1 MSRFRGR
8 VPAEPWRR
16 EGVLRMSDGE
26 RADELIDLVEQN
38 DLTGIRLWLAEH
50 RPHEIADELSRM
62 ADRYVMVPFRL
73 LDKDRELE
81 VFEELDSAQQ
91 QVILLGLRG
100 RAFHELLEEMDPD
113 DRARLLGEAPA
124 KIATRALAGLSP
136 AERKMTA
143 ALLGYPED
151 SVGRYMTPETVIL
164 HRDLTV
170 GRALEVV
177 RAKGAD
183 AETIYTLPVVSDGR
197 RLVGTITLSD
207 LVISD
212 DEMVLKD
219 LVDVLA
225 PRAKATEPVEGAAR
239 LIQEANLVSLPV
251 VDSEERFVGVFTFDD
266 ALEVIEAADSEDMAR
281 QSGASP
287 VGEHYVSVSVL
298 RLVGARSVWLMLLI
312 VAATLT
318 VNVMQAYE
326 ATLEQVTALALFV
339 PMLVGTG
346 GNVGAQSATA
356 IVRALAVG
364 EVRVRDLPSVIWK
377 EGRVGLLLG
386 VMLAGIALTIGVL
399 LVGFDIG
406 LVVACSVIAI
416 CTWAA
421 IIGSSMPLLAR
432 KVGVDPAVVSS
443 PMVATLVD
451 ATGLLIYF
459 SIARLV
465 LGI

>member
-1 MSRFRGR
+1 M
-8 VPAEPWRR
+8 A
-16 EGVLRMSDGE
+16 DGE
-26 RADELIDLVEQN
+26 RAEELYELVENN

-50 RPHEIADELSRM
+50 RPYEIADELTRIP
-62 ADRYVMVPFRL
+62 DRDAIIPFRL

-81 VFEELDSAQQ
+81 VFEELDPGQQ
-91 QVILLGLRG
+91 QVILGGLRDT
-100 RAFHELLEEMDPD
+100 AFHELLEEMDPD
-113 DRARLLGEAPA
+113 DRARLIGEAPA

-143 ALLGYPED
+143 ALLGYPEE

-177 RAKGAD
+177 RARGAD
-183 AETIYTLPVVSDGR
+183 AETIYSLPVVSDGR
-197 RLVGTITLSD
+197 RLVGTVGLSD
-207 LVISD
+207 LVVAD
-212 DEMVLKD
+212 DEQVLKD
-219 LVDVLA
+219 IVDVLA
-225 PRAKATEPVEGAAR
+225 PRVRATEPVEDAAR

-251 VDSEERFVGVFTFDD
+251 VDSEERFVGLFTFDD

-287 VGEHYVSVSVL
+287 LGEHYVSVGVV
-298 RLVGARSVWLMLLI
+298 RLVAARVVWLMLLI

-318 VNVMQAYE
+318 VNVMQAFE
-326 ATLEQVTALALFV
+326 GTLEAVTALAMFV
-339 PMLVGTG
+339 PMLIGTG

-364 EVRVRDLPSVIWK
+364 EVRVRDLPAVIWK
-377 EGRVGLLLG
+377 EARVGLLLG
-386 VMLAGIALTIGVL
+386 GVLAVLALGIGTL
-399 LVGFDIG
+399 LVGFEVAV
-406 LVVACSVIAI
+406 VVACSVIAV

-421 IIGSSMPLLAR
+421 VIGSSMPLLAR

-451 ATGLLIYF
+451 ATGLIIYF
-459 SIARLV
+459 SIARAV

>member
-1 MSRFRGR
+1 M
-8 VPAEPWRR
+8 AE
-16 EGVLRMSDGE
+16 GE
-26 RADELIDLVEQN
+26 RAEELLDLVEIN

-50 RPHEIADELSRM
+50 RPYEIADELSRM
-62 ADRYVMVPFRL
+62 AEGQAIIPFRL

-81 VFEELDSAQQ
+81 VFEELDPTQQ
-91 QVILLGLRG
+91 QSILLGLRDH
-100 RAFHELLEEMDPD
+100 AFQELLEEMDPD
-113 DRARLLGEAPA
+113 DRARLLGEVPA

-136 AERKMTA
+136 SERRMTA
-143 ALLGYPED
+143 ALLGYPEN

-177 RAKGAD
+177 RAKGS
-183 AETIYTLPVVSDGR
+183 EVENIYTLPVVSDGR
-197 RLVGTITLSD
+197 RMVGTVALGE

-212 DEMVLKD
+212 ANRLLKD
-219 LVDVLA
+219 VVDMFA
-225 PRAKATEPVEGAAR
+225 PRVRAYESVESAAR
-239 LIQEANLVSLPV
+239 LMQEANLVALSV
-251 VDSEERFVGVFTFDD
+251 VDSEERFVGMLTFDD
-266 ALEVIEAADSEDMAR
+266 ALEVIEAADTEDMAR

-287 VGEHYVSVSVL
+287 VSDHYVSVSVL
-298 RLVGARSVWLMLLI
+298 RLVGARAVWLMVLL

-326 ATLEQVTALALFV
+326 ATLEEVTALALFV
-339 PMLVGTG
+339 PMLIGTG

-364 EVRVRDLPSVIWK
+364 EVRVRDLPRVLWK
-377 EGRVGLLLG
+377 ESRVGFMLG
-386 VMLAGIALTIGVL
+386 LTLAALALGIGSF
-399 LVGFDIG
+399 LVGTTIAT
-406 LVVACSVIAI
+406 VVACTVIAI

-421 IIGSSMPLLAR
+421 IIGSAMPLLAN

-451 ATGLLIYF
+451 ATGLIIYF
-459 SIARLV
+459 SIARMI

>member
-1 MSRFRGR
+1 MS
-8 VPAEPWRR
+8 E
-16 EGVLRMSDGE
+16 GE
-26 RADELIDLVEQN
+26 RAEELTDLVESN

-50 RPHEIADELSRM
+50 RPYEIADELSRM
-62 ADRYVMVPFRL
+62 AGGDAIIPFRL

-81 VFEELDSAQQ
+81 VFEELDPSQQ
-91 QVILLGLRG
+91 QAILLSLRDS
-100 RAFHELLEEMDPD
+100 AFHEILEEMDPD
-113 DRARLLGEAPA
+113 DRARLIGEAPA

-164 HRDLTV
+164 HRDLVV

-177 RAKGAD
+177 RARGAD

-197 RLVGTITLSD
+197 RLVGTVTLGD
-207 LVISD
+207 LVVSD
-212 DEMVLKD
+212 DDRLLKD
-219 LVDVLA
+219 IVDVFA
-225 PRAKATEPVEGAAR
+225 PRVRVSESAEDAAR
-239 LIQEANLVSLPV
+239 LMQESNQVSLAV
-251 VDSEERFVGVFTFDD
+251 VDSEDRFVGLLTFDD

-287 VGEHYVSVSVL
+287 VGDHYVSVSVL

-312 VAATLT
+312 VAATFT
-318 VNVMQAYE
+318 VNVMQAFE
-326 ATLEQVTALALFV
+326 ATLEEVTALAMFV
-339 PMLVGTG
+339 PMLIGTG

-364 EVRVRDLPSVIWK
+364 EVRVRDLPRVTWK
-377 EGRVGLLLG
+377 EARVGLLLG
-386 VMLAGIALTIGVL
+386 VMLAGLALVIGSL
-399 LVGFDIG
+399 LVGFAVAV
-406 LVVACSVIAI
+406 VVACSVVAV

-421 IIGSSMPLLAR
+421 IIGSAMPLFAR

-451 ATGLLIYF
+451 ATGLIIYF
-459 SIARLV
+459 SVARLV

>member
-1 MSRFRGR
+1 
-8 VPAEPWRR
+8 
-16 EGVLRMSDGE
+16 MSDGE
-26 RADELIDLVEQN
+26 RAEELIDLVEQN

-50 RPHEIADELSRM
+50 RPHEVADELSRM
-62 ADRYVMVPFRL
+62 DDRSVMVPFRL

-81 VFEELDSAQQ
+81 VFEELDPALQ
-91 QVILLGLRG
+91 QVILLGLRDT
-100 RAFHELLEEMDPD
+100 AFHELLEEMDPD

-197 RLVGTITLSD
+197 RLTGTITLSD

-212 DEMVLKD
+212 DEVLLKD

-225 PRAKATEPVEGAAR
+225 PRARATEPVEDAAR

-318 VNVMQAYE
+318 VNVMQVYE
-326 ATLEQVTALALFV
+326 ATLEEVTALALFV

-386 VMLAGIALTIGVL
+386 LMLAGVALTIGVL
-399 LVGFDIG
+399 LVGLDIG

-465 LGI
+465 LGL

>member
-1 MSRFRGR
+1 MS
-8 VPAEPWRR
+8 E
-16 EGVLRMSDGE
+16 GE
-26 RADELIDLVEQN
+26 RAEELTELVENN

-50 RPHEIADELSRM
+50 RPYEIADELARM
-62 ADRYVMVPFRL
+62 AGRQAIIPFRL

-81 VFEELDSAQQ
+81 VFEELDPGQQ
-91 QVILLGLRG
+91 QAILLGLRDS
-100 RAFHELLEEMDPD
+100 AFHELLEEMDPD
-113 DRARLLGEAPA
+113 DRARLIGEAPA

-136 AERKMTA
+136 AERRMTA

-151 SVGRYMTPETVIL
+151 AVGRFMTPETVVL

-170 GRALEVV
+170 GRALEIV

-183 AETIYTLPVVSDGR
+183 AETIYTLPVVTDGR
-197 RLVGTITLSD
+197 RLVGTVTLGD
-207 LVISD
+207 LVVND
-212 DEMVLKD
+212 DARLLKD
-219 LVDVLA
+219 IVDVLA
-225 PRAKATEPVEGAAR
+225 PRVRATHPAEDAAR
-239 LIQEANLVSLPV
+239 LMQEANLVSLPV
-251 VDSEERFVGVFTFDD
+251 VDSEDRFVGLLTFDD
-266 ALEVIEAADSEDMAR
+266 ALELIEAADSEDMAR

-287 VGEHYVSVSVL
+287 VGDHYVSVGVL

-318 VNVMQAYE
+318 VNVMQVFE
-326 ATLEQVTALALFV
+326 ATLEEVTALAVFV
-339 PMLVGTG
+339 PMLIGTG

-364 EVRVRDLPSVIWK
+364 EVRIRDLPQVIWK
-377 EGRVGLLLG
+377 EARVGLLLG
-386 VMLAGIALTIGVL
+386 VMLAGLALAIGAL
-399 LVGFDIG
+399 LVGFQVAV
-406 LVVACSVIAI
+406 VVACSVIAI

-451 ATGLLIYF
+451 ATGLIIYF
-459 SIARLV
+459 SVARLI
-465 LGI
+465 LHI

>member
-1 MSRFRGR
+1 MS
-8 VPAEPWRR
+8 E
-16 EGVLRMSDGE
+16 GE
-26 RADELIDLVEQN
+26 RAEELIDLVENN

-50 RPHEIADELSRM
+50 RPYEIADELSRM
-62 ADRYVMVPFRL
+62 DGSEAIIPFRL

-81 VFEELDSAQQ
+81 VFEELDPGQQ
-91 QVILLGLRG
+91 QSILLGLRDT
-100 RAFHELLEEMDPD
+100 AFHEILEEMDPD
-113 DRARLLGEAPA
+113 DRARLIGEAPA

-136 AERKMTA
+136 AERRMTA

-177 RAKGAD
+177 RARGAD

-197 RLVGTITLSD
+197 RMVGTVTLGD
-207 LVISD
+207 LVVSD
-212 DEMVLKD
+212 DEQLIKD
-219 LVDVLA
+219 IVDVFA
-225 PRAKATEPVEGAAR
+225 PRVRAAEPVEDAAR
-239 LIQEANLVSLPV
+239 LMQEANLVALAV
-251 VDSEERFVGVFTFDD
+251 VDSEERFVGLLTFDD
-266 ALEVIEAADSEDMAR
+266 ALEVIEAADSEDMAL

-287 VGEHYVSVSVL
+287 VGEHYVSVGVL

-318 VNVMQAYE
+318 VNVMQAFESALE
-326 ATLEQVTALALFV
+326 AVTALALFV
-339 PMLVGTG
+339 PMLIGTG

-377 EGRVGLLLG
+377 EARVGLLLG
-386 VMLAGIALTIGVL
+386 LLLAALALGIGSL
-399 LVGFDIG
+399 LVGVDVAV
-406 LVVACSVIAI
+406 VVACSVIAV

-421 IIGSSMPLLAR
+421 VIGSSMPLLAR

-443 PMVATLVD
+443 PMVTTIVD

-459 SIARLV
+459 SIATVV
-465 LGI
+465 LGL

>member
-1 MSRFRGR
+1 MS
-8 VPAEPWRR
+8 E
-16 EGVLRMSDGE
+16 GE
-26 RADELIDLVEQN
+26 RAEELIDLVENN

-50 RPHEIADELSRM
+50 RPYEIADELSRM
-62 ADRYVMVPFRL
+62 DGGEAIIPFRL

-81 VFEELDSAQQ
+81 VFEELDPGQQ
-91 QVILLGLRG
+91 QSILLGLRDT
-100 RAFHELLEEMDPD
+100 AFHEILEEMDPD
-113 DRARLLGEAPA
+113 DRARLIGEAPA

-136 AERKMTA
+136 AERRMTA

-164 HRDLTV
+164 HRDLAV

-177 RAKGAD
+177 RARGAD

-197 RLVGTITLSD
+197 RMVGTVTLGD
-207 LVISD
+207 LVVSD
-212 DEMVLKD
+212 DERLIKD
-219 LVDVLA
+219 IVDVFA
-225 PRAKATEPVEGAAR
+225 PRVRATEPVEDAAR
-239 LIQEANLVSLPV
+239 LMQEANLVALAV
-251 VDSEERFVGVFTFDD
+251 VDSEERFVGLLTFDD
-266 ALEVIEAADSEDMAR
+266 ALEVIEAADSEDMAL
-281 QSGASP
+281 QSGANP
-287 VGEHYVSVSVL
+287 VSEHYVSVGVL

-318 VNVMQAYE
+318 VNVMQAFESALE
-326 ATLEQVTALALFV
+326 AVTALALFV
-339 PMLVGTG
+339 PMLIGTG

-377 EGRVGLLLG
+377 EARVGLLLG
-386 VMLAGIALTIGVL
+386 LLLAALALGIGSL
-399 LVGFDIG
+399 LVGVDVAV
-406 LVVACSVIAI
+406 VVACSVIAV

-421 IIGSSMPLLAR
+421 VIGSSMPLFAR

-443 PMVATLVD
+443 PMVTTIVD

-459 SIARLV
+459 SIATVV
-465 LGI
+465 LGV

>member
-1 MSRFRGR
+1 MS
-8 VPAEPWRR
+8 E
-16 EGVLRMSDGE
+16 GE
-26 RADELIDLVEQN
+26 RAEELIDLVENN

-50 RPHEIADELSRM
+50 RPYEIADELSRM
-62 ADRYVMVPFRL
+62 TSGEAIIPFRL

-81 VFEELDSAQQ
+81 VFEELDPGQQ
-91 QVILLGLRG
+91 QAILLGLRDS
-100 RAFHELLEEMDPD
+100 AFHEILEEMDPD
-113 DRARLLGEAPA
+113 DRARLIGEAPA

-151 SVGRYMTPETVIL
+151 SVGRYMTPETVVL

-170 GRALEVV
+170 GRALEIV
-177 RAKGAD
+177 RVKGAD
-183 AETIYTLPVVSDGR
+183 AETIYTLPVVTDGR
-197 RLVGTITLSD
+197 RLVGTVTLGD
-207 LVISD
+207 LVVND
-212 DEMVLKD
+212 DARLLKD
-219 LVDVLA
+219 IVDVFA
-225 PRAKATEPVEGAAR
+225 PRVRATHPAEDAAR
-239 LIQEANLVSLPV
+239 LMQEANLVSLSV
-251 VDSEERFVGVFTFDD
+251 VDSEDRFVGLLTFDD
-266 ALEVIEAADSEDMAR
+266 ALELIEAADSEDMAR

-287 VGEHYVSVSVL
+287 VGDHYVTVGVL

-318 VNVMQAYE
+318 VNVMQVFE
-326 ATLEQVTALALFV
+326 ATLEEVTALAVFV
-339 PMLVGTG
+339 PMLIGTG

-364 EVRVRDLPSVIWK
+364 EVRVRDLPQVIWK
-377 EGRVGLLLG
+377 EARVGLLLG
-386 VMLAGIALTIGVL
+386 IMLAGLALAIGAL
-399 LVGFDIG
+399 LVGFQIAV
-406 LVVACSVIAI
+406 VVALSVIAI

-459 SIARLV
+459 SIARIILD
-465 LGI
+465 L

>member
-1 MSRFRGR
+1 
-8 VPAEPWRR
+8 
-16 EGVLRMSDGE
+16 MSDGE
-26 RADELIDLVEQN
+26 RAEELIDLVEQN

-62 ADRYVMVPFRL
+62 TGRSVMVPFRL

-81 VFEELDSAQQ
+81 VFEELDSGLQQ
-91 QVILLGLRG
+91 EILLGLRNT
-100 RAFHELLEEMDPD
+100 AFRELLEEMDPD

-177 RAKGAD
+177 RARGAD

-212 DEMVLKD
+212 DEELLKD

-225 PRAKATEPVEGAAR
+225 PRARATEPVEDAAR

-318 VNVMQAYE
+318 VNVMQVYE
-326 ATLEQVTALALFV
+326 ATLEEVTALALFV

>member
-1 MSRFRGR
+1 MS
-8 VPAEPWRR
+8 E
-16 EGVLRMSDGE
+16 GE
-26 RADELIDLVEQN
+26 RAEELIDLVETN

-50 RPHEIADELSRM
+50 RPYEIADELSRM
-62 ADRYVMVPFRL
+62 DGSEAIIPFRL

-81 VFEELDSAQQ
+81 VFEELDPGQQ
-91 QVILLGLRG
+91 HSILLGLRDT
-100 RAFHELLEEMDPD
+100 AFHEILEEMDPD
-113 DRARLLGEAPA
+113 DRARLIGEAPA

-136 AERKMTA
+136 TERRMTA

-197 RLVGTITLSD
+197 RMVGTVTLGD
-207 LVISD
+207 LVVSD
-212 DEMVLKD
+212 DERLIKD
-219 LVDVLA
+219 IVDVFA
-225 PRAKATEPVEGAAR
+225 PRVRATEPVEDAAR
-239 LIQEANLVSLPV
+239 LMQEANLVALAV
-251 VDSEERFVGVFTFDD
+251 VDSEERFVGLLTFDD
-266 ALEVIEAADSEDMAR
+266 ALEVIEAADSEDMAL

-287 VGEHYVSVSVL
+287 VGEHYVSVGVL

-318 VNVMQAYE
+318 VNVMQAFESALE
-326 ATLEQVTALALFV
+326 AVTALALFV
-339 PMLVGTG
+339 PMLIGTG

-377 EGRVGLLLG
+377 EARVGLLLG
-386 VMLAGIALTIGVL
+386 LLLAGLALAIGSL
-399 LVGFDIG
+399 LVGVDVAV
-406 LVVACSVIAI
+406 VVACSVIAV

-421 IIGSSMPLLAR
+421 VIGSSMPLLAR

-443 PMVATLVD
+443 PMVTTIVD

-459 SIARLV
+459 SIATAV
-465 LGI
+465 LGV

>member
-1 MSRFRGR
+1 MS
-8 VPAEPWRR
+8 E
-16 EGVLRMSDGE
+16 SE
-26 RADELIDLVEQN
+26 RAEELIDLVGTN

-50 RPHEIADELSRM
+50 RPHEIAGELSRM
-62 ADRYVMVPFRL
+62 TGREAIIPFRL

-81 VFEELDSAQQ
+81 VFEELDPGQQ
-91 QVILLGLRG
+91 QSILLSLRDT
-100 RAFHELLEEMDPD
+100 AFHELLEEMEPD
-113 DRARLLGEAPA
+113 DRARLIGEAPA

-136 AERKMTA
+136 SERKMTA

-177 RAKGAD
+177 RAKGAV

-197 RLVGTITLSD
+197 RMVGTVSLRD

-212 DEMVLKD
+212 DDRLLKD
-219 LVDVLA
+219 IVDVFA
-225 PRAKATEPVEGAAR
+225 PRVRATEPVEDAAR
-239 LIQEANLVSLPV
+239 LMQEANLVSLPV
-251 VDSEERFVGVFTFDD
+251 VDSEERFLGLLTFDD

-287 VGEHYVSVSVL
+287 LSDHYVSVGVL

-318 VNVMQAYE
+318 VNVMQVFE
-326 ATLEQVTALALFV
+326 ATLEEVTALAMFV
-339 PMLVGTG
+339 PMLIGTG

-377 EGRVGLLLG
+377 EARVGLLLG
-386 VMLAGIALTIGVL
+386 LMLAGLAMVIGSL
-399 LVGFDIG
+399 LVGPTIA
-406 LVVACSVIAI
+406 LVVACSVIAV

-421 IIGSSMPLLAR
+421 VIGSSMPLLAR
-432 KVGVDPAVVSS
+432 KVNVDPAVVSS

-459 SIARLV
+459 SIARLI
-465 LGI
+465 LGV

>member
-1 MSRFRGR
+1 M
-8 VPAEPWRR
+8 
-16 EGVLRMSDGE
+16 DGE
-26 RADELIDLVEQN
+26 RAEELTDLVEN
-38 DLTGIRLWLAEH
+38 SDLTGIRLWLAEH
-50 RPHEIADELSRM
+50 RPHEIADELARM
-62 ADRYVMVPFRL
+62 PGREAIIPFRL

-81 VFEELDSAQQ
+81 VFEELDPSQQ
-91 QVILLGLRG
+91 QNILLGLRG
-100 RAFHELLEEMDPD
+100 TDFHDLLEEMEPD
-113 DRARLLGEAPA
+113 DRARLIGEAPA

-177 RAKGAD
+177 RARGAD
-183 AETIYTLPVVSDGR
+183 AETIYILPVVSDGR
-197 RLVGTITLSD
+197 RMVGTITLSD
-207 LVISD
+207 LVVSD
-212 DEMVLKD
+212 DDRILKD

-225 PRAKATEPVEGAAR
+225 PRVRANEQVEDAAR

-251 VDSEERFVGVFTFDD
+251 VDSEDRFVGLFTFDD

-287 VGEHYVSVSVL
+287 VGDHYVSVGVL

-318 VNVMQAYE
+318 INVMQVYE
-326 ATLEQVTALALFV
+326 ATLEEVTALAMFV
-339 PMLVGTG
+339 PMLIGTG

-364 EVRVRDLPSVIWK
+364 EVRVRDLPGVIWK

-386 VMLAGIALTIGVL
+386 FMLAGIALVIGSL
-399 LVGFDIG
+399 LVGTDIAV
-406 LVVACSVIAI
+406 VVACSVIAI

-421 IIGSSMPLLAR
+421 VIGSSMPLLAR

-459 SIARLV
+459 SIARMI

>member
-1 MSRFRGR
+1 M
-8 VPAEPWRR
+8 
-16 EGVLRMSDGE
+16 DGE
-26 RADELIDLVEQN
+26 RADELTDLVENN
-38 DLTGIRLWLAEH
+38 DLTGIRIWLAEH
-50 RPHEIADELSRM
+50 RPHEIADEFARISSRE
-62 ADRYVMVPFRL
+62 AIIPFRL

-81 VFEELDSAQQ
+81 VFEELDPSQQ
-91 QVILLGLRG
+91 QAILLELR
-100 RAFHELLEEMDPD
+100 RTDFHDLLEEMDPD
-113 DRARLLGEAPA
+113 DRARLIGEAPA

-143 ALLGYPED
+143 SLLGYPED

-212 DEMVLKD
+212 DDRLLKD
-219 LVDVLA
+219 LVDVFA
-225 PRAKATEPVEGAAR
+225 PRAGVSEPVEDAAR
-239 LIQEANLVSLPV
+239 LIQEANLVALPV
-251 VDSEERFVGVFTFDD
+251 VDSEDRFVGVFTFDD

-287 VGEHYVSVSVL
+287 VGDHYVTVGVF
-298 RLVGARSVWLMLLI
+298 RLVSARVVWLLLLI

-318 VNVMQAYE
+318 VNVMQVYE
-326 ATLEQVTALALFV
+326 ATLEEVTALAMFI
-339 PMLVGTG
+339 PMLIGTG

-364 EVRVRDLPSVIWK
+364 EVRIRDLPSVLWK
-377 EGRVGLLLG
+377 ESRVGLLLG
-386 VMLAGIALTIGVL
+386 LVLAGVALAIGSV
-399 LVGFDIG
+399 LVGFDIAVVVG
-406 LVVACSVIAI
+406 LSVIAI

-421 IIGSSMPLLAR
+421 VIGSAMPLLAR
-432 KVGVDPAVVSS
+432 KVGVDPAVVSA

-459 SIARLV
+459 SIARMV

>member
-1 MSRFRGR
+1 M
-8 VPAEPWRR
+8 
-16 EGVLRMSDGE
+16 DGE
-26 RADELIDLVEQN
+26 RAEELTDLVEEN

-50 RPHEIADELSRM
+50 RPHEISDELARM
-62 ADRYVMVPFRL
+62 PGRDAIIPFRL

-81 VFEELDSAQQ
+81 VFEELDPGQQ
-91 QVILLGLRG
+91 QAILLELRG
-100 RAFHELLEEMDPD
+100 TDFHEILEEMDPD
-113 DRARLLGEAPA
+113 DRARLIGEAPA

-143 ALLGYPED
+143 SLLGYPED

-207 LVISD
+207 LVVSD
-212 DEMVLKD
+212 DDRLLKD

-225 PRAKATEPVEGAAR
+225 PRVGVSEPVEDAAR

-251 VDSEERFVGVFTFDD
+251 VDSEDRFVGVFTFDD
-266 ALEVIEAADSEDMAR
+266 ALEVIESADSEDMAR

-287 VGEHYVSVSVL
+287 IDDHYVSVGVL

-318 VNVMQAYE
+318 VNVMQVYE
-326 ATLEQVTALALFV
+326 ATLEQVTALAVFV
-339 PMLVGTG
+339 PMLIGTG

-364 EVRVRDLPSVIWK
+364 EVRVRGLPSVIWK

-386 VMLAGIALTIGVL
+386 LMLAGIALAIGTL
-399 LVGFDIG
+399 LVGFDIAV
-406 LVVACSVIAI
+406 VVALSVIVI

-421 IIGSSMPLLAR
+421 IIGSAMPLLAR

-459 SIARLV
+459 SVARMV
-465 LGI
+465 LGL

>member
-1 MSRFRGR
+1 MS
-8 VPAEPWRR
+8 E
-16 EGVLRMSDGE
+16 SE
-26 RADELIDLVEQN
+26 RAEELIDLVGTN

-50 RPHEIADELSRM
+50 RPHEIAGELSRM
-62 ADRYVMVPFRL
+62 TGREAIVPFRL

-81 VFEELDSAQQ
+81 VFEELDPSQQ
-91 QVILLGLRG
+91 QSILLSLRDT
-100 RAFHELLEEMDPD
+100 AFHELLEEMEPD
-113 DRARLLGEAPA
+113 DRARLIGEAPA

-136 AERKMTA
+136 SERKMTA

-177 RAKGAD
+177 RAKGAV

-197 RLVGTITLSD
+197 RMVGTVSLRD
-207 LVISD
+207 LVVSD
-212 DEMVLKD
+212 DDRLLKD
-219 LVDVLA
+219 IVDVFA
-225 PRAKATEPVEGAAR
+225 PRARATEQVEGAAR
-239 LIQEANLVSLPV
+239 LMQEANLVSLPV
-251 VDSEERFVGVFTFDD
+251 VDSEERFLGLLTFDD

-287 VGEHYVSVSVL
+287 LSDHYVSVGVL

-318 VNVMQAYE
+318 VNVMQVFE
-326 ATLEQVTALALFV
+326 ATLEEVTALAVFV
-339 PMLVGTG
+339 PMLIGTG

-377 EGRVGLLLG
+377 EARVGLLLG
-386 VMLAGIALTIGVL
+386 LMLAGLAMVIGSL
-399 LVGFDIG
+399 LVGPTIA
-406 LVVACSVIAI
+406 LVVACSVIAV

-432 KVGVDPAVVSS
+432 KLRVDPAVVSS

-459 SIARLV
+459 SIARLI
-465 LGI
+465 LGV

>member
-1 MSRFRGR
+1 M
-8 VPAEPWRR
+8 
-16 EGVLRMSDGE
+16 LRMSEGE
-26 RADELIDLVEQN
+26 RAEELTDLVENN

-50 RPHEIADELSRM
+50 RPYEIADELSRM
-62 ADRYVMVPFRL
+62 AGGEAIIPFRL

-81 VFEELDSAQQ
+81 VFEELDPSQQ
-91 QVILLGLRG
+91 QAILLGLRDS
-100 RAFHELLEEMDPD
+100 AFHEILEEMDPD
-113 DRARLLGEAPA
+113 DRARLIGEAPA

-143 ALLGYPED
+143 ALLGYPENA
-151 SVGRYMTPETVIL
+151 VGRFMTPETVIL

-170 GRALEVV
+170 HRALEVV
-177 RAKGAD
+177 RARGAD

-197 RLVGTITLSD
+197 RLVGTVTLGD
-207 LVISD
+207 LVVSD
-212 DEMVLKD
+212 EDRLLKD
-219 LVDVLA
+219 IVDVFA
-225 PRAKATEPVEGAAR
+225 PRVGASESAEDAAR
-239 LIQEANLVSLPV
+239 LMQEANLVSLAV
-251 VDSEERFVGVFTFDD
+251 VDSEDRFVGLLTFDD

-287 VGEHYVSVSVL
+287 VGDHYVSVSVL

-318 VNVMQAYE
+318 VNVMQAFE
-326 ATLEQVTALALFV
+326 ATLEEVTALAMFV
-339 PMLVGTG
+339 PMLIGTG

-364 EVRVRDLPSVIWK
+364 EVRVRDLPRVIWK
-377 EGRVGLLLG
+377 EARVGLLLG
-386 VMLAGIALTIGVL
+386 IMLAGLALAIGSL
-399 LVGFDIG
+399 LVGFAVAA
-406 LVVACSVIAI
+406 VVACSVIAV

-421 IIGSSMPLLAR
+421 IIGSAMPLLAR

-451 ATGLLIYF
+451 ATGLIIYF

>member
-1 MSRFRGR
+1 M
-8 VPAEPWRR
+8 
-16 EGVLRMSDGE
+16 LRMDGE
-26 RADELIDLVEQN
+26 RAEELTDLVEN
-38 DLTGIRLWLAEH
+38 SDLTGIRLWLAEH
-50 RPHEIADELSRM
+50 RPHEIADELARM
-62 ADRYVMVPFRL
+62 PGREAIIPFRL

-81 VFEELDSAQQ
+81 VFEELDPSQQ
-91 QVILLGLRG
+91 QNILLGLRG
-100 RAFHELLEEMDPD
+100 TDFHDLLEEMEPD
-113 DRARLLGEAPA
+113 DRARLIGEAPA

-177 RAKGAD
+177 RARGAD
-183 AETIYTLPVVSDGR
+183 AETIYILPVVSDGR
-197 RLVGTITLSD
+197 RMVGTITLSD
-207 LVISD
+207 LVVSD
-212 DEMVLKD
+212 DDRILKD

-225 PRAKATEPVEGAAR
+225 PRVRANEQVEDAAR

-251 VDSEERFVGVFTFDD
+251 VDSEDRFVGLFTFDD

-287 VGEHYVSVSVL
+287 VGDHYVSVGVL

-318 VNVMQAYE
+318 INVMQVYE
-326 ATLEQVTALALFV
+326 ATLEEVTALAMFV
-339 PMLVGTG
+339 PMLIGTG

-364 EVRVRDLPSVIWK
+364 EVRVRDLPGVIWK

-386 VMLAGIALTIGVL
+386 FMLAGIALVIGSL
-399 LVGFDIG
+399 LVGTDIAV
-406 LVVACSVIAI
+406 VVACSVIAI

-421 IIGSSMPLLAR
+421 VIGSSMPLLAR

-459 SIARLV
+459 SIARMI

>member
-1 MSRFRGR
+1 MS
-8 VPAEPWRR
+8 E
-16 EGVLRMSDGE
+16 GE
-26 RADELIDLVEQN
+26 RAEELIDLVENN

-50 RPHEIADELSRM
+50 RPYEIADELSRM
-62 ADRYVMVPFRL
+62 TSGEAIIPFRL

-81 VFEELDSAQQ
+81 VFEELDPGQQ
-91 QVILLGLRG
+91 QAILLGLRDS
-100 RAFHELLEEMDPD
+100 AFHEILEEMDPD
-113 DRARLLGEAPA
+113 DRARLIGEAPA

-151 SVGRYMTPETVIL
+151 SVGRYMTPETVVL

-170 GRALEVV
+170 GRALEIV
-177 RAKGAD
+177 RVKGAD
-183 AETIYTLPVVSDGR
+183 AETIYTLPVVTDGR
-197 RLVGTITLSD
+197 RLVGTVTLGD
-207 LVISD
+207 LVVND
-212 DEMVLKD
+212 DARLLKD
-219 LVDVLA
+219 IVDVFA
-225 PRAKATEPVEGAAR
+225 PRVRAIHPAEDAAR
-239 LIQEANLVSLPV
+239 LMQEANLVSLSV
-251 VDSEERFVGVFTFDD
+251 VDSEDRFVGLLTFDD
-266 ALEVIEAADSEDMAR
+266 ALELIEAADSEDMAR

-287 VGEHYVSVSVL
+287 LGDHYVTVSVL

-318 VNVMQAYE
+318 VNVMQVFE
-326 ATLEQVTALALFV
+326 ATLEEVTALAVFV
-339 PMLVGTG
+339 PMLIGTG

-364 EVRVRDLPSVIWK
+364 EVRVRDLPKVIWK
-377 EGRVGLLLG
+377 EARVGLLLG
-386 VMLAGIALTIGVL
+386 IMLAGLALAIGAL
-399 LVGFDIG
+399 LVGFQIAV
-406 LVVACSVIAI
+406 VVALSVIVI

-459 SIARLV
+459 SIARIILD
-465 LGI
+465 L

>member
-1 MSRFRGR
+1 MS
-8 VPAEPWRR
+8 E
-16 EGVLRMSDGE
+16 GE
-26 RADELIDLVEQN
+26 RATELIDLVQAN
-38 DLTGIRLWLAEH
+38 NLTGIRLWLAEH

-62 ADRYVMVPFRL
+62 DGGEAIIPFRL

-81 VFEELDSAQQ
+81 VFEELDPSQQ
-91 QVILLGLRG
+91 QAILLGLRDT
-100 RAFHELLEEMDPD
+100 AFREILEEMDPD
-113 DRARLLGEAPA
+113 DRARLIGEAPA
-124 KIATRALAGLSP
+124 KIATRALAGLSS

-164 HRDLTV
+164 HRDLAV

-183 AETIYTLPVVSDGR
+183 AETIYTLPVVGDGR
-197 RLVGTITLSD
+197 RMVGTVTLRD
-207 LVISD
+207 LVVSD
-212 DEMVLKD
+212 DSRLIKD
-219 LVDVLA
+219 IVDVFA
-225 PRAKATEPVEGAAR
+225 PRVRASESVEDAAR
-239 LIQEANLVSLPV
+239 LMQEANLVSLPV
-251 VDSEERFVGVFTFDD
+251 VDSEDRFLGQLTFDD
-266 ALEVIEAADSEDMAR
+266 ALEIIEAADTEDMAR

-287 VGEHYVSVSVL
+287 VSDHYVTVSVL

-318 VNVMQAYE
+318 VNVMQAFE
-326 ATLEQVTALALFV
+326 SALDAVTALALFV
-339 PMLVGTG
+339 PMLIGTG

-377 EGRVGLLLG
+377 EARVGLLLG
-386 VMLAGIALTIGVL
+386 LLLAGLALAIGSL
-399 LVGFDIG
+399 LVGVDVAV
-406 LVVACSVIAI
+406 VVACSVIAV

-443 PMVATLVD
+443 PMVTTIVD
-451 ATGLLIYF
+451 ASGLLIYF
-459 SIARLV
+459 SIATAV
-465 LGI
+465 LGV

>member
-1 MSRFRGR
+1 M
-8 VPAEPWRR
+8 
-16 EGVLRMSDGE
+16 DGE
-26 RADELIDLVEQN
+26 RAEELTDLVENN

-50 RPHEIADELSRM
+50 RPHEIADELARM
-62 ADRYVMVPFRL
+62 PSSDAIIPFRL

-81 VFEELDSAQQ
+81 VFEELDPGQQ
-91 QVILLGLRG
+91 QAILLGLRG
-100 RAFHELLEEMDPD
+100 TDFHDILEEMDPD
-113 DRARLLGEAPA
+113 DRARLIGEAPA

-207 LVISD
+207 LVVSD
-212 DEMVLKD
+212 DDRVLKD
-219 LVDVLA
+219 LVDVFA
-225 PRAKATEPVEGAAR
+225 PRVGASEPVEDAAR

-251 VDSEERFVGVFTFDD
+251 VDSEDRFVGLFTFDD

-287 VGEHYVSVSVL
+287 IDDHYVSVGVL
-298 RLVGARSVWLMLLI
+298 RLVGARVVWLLLLI

-318 VNVMQAYE
+318 VNVMQVYE
-326 ATLEQVTALALFV
+326 ATLEEVTALAMFV
-339 PMLVGTG
+339 PMLIGTG

-364 EVRVRDLPSVIWK
+364 EVRVRDLPSVLWK
-377 EGRVGLLLG
+377 ESRVGLLLG
-386 VMLAGIALTIGVL
+386 VALAGVALAIGTL
-399 LVGFDIG
+399 LVGFDIAV
-406 LVVACSVIAI
+406 VVALSVIAI

-421 IIGSSMPLLAR
+421 IIGSAMPLLAR

-459 SIARLV
+459 SVARMV
-465 LGI
+465 LGL

>member
-1 MSRFRGR
+1 
-8 VPAEPWRR
+8 
-16 EGVLRMSDGE
+16 MSDDE
-26 RADELIDLVEQN
+26 RGDELIELVERN

-50 RPHEIADELSRM
+50 PPYEIADELSRM
-62 ADRYVMVPFRL
+62 PSREAIIPFRL

-81 VFEELDSAQQ
+81 VFEELDSVQQ
-91 QVILLGLRG
+91 QGILLGLRDT
-100 RAFHELLEEMDPD
+100 AFHALLEQMDPD
-113 DRARLLGEAPA
+113 DRARLIGEAPA

-164 HRDLTV
+164 HRDLSV

-183 AETIYTLPVVSDGR
+183 AETVYTLPVVSDGR
-197 RLVGTITLSD
+197 RFAGTIELSD
-207 LVISD
+207 LVVNG
-212 DEMVLKD
+212 EERVLKD
-219 LVDVLA
+219 IVDVLA
-225 PRAKATEPVEGAAR
+225 PRVRATEPVEDAAR
-239 LIQEANLVSLPV
+239 LMQEANLVALSV
-251 VDSEERFVGVFTFDD
+251 VDSEERFVGLLTFDD

-287 VGEHYVSVSVL
+287 LPEHYVAASVL
-298 RLVGARSVWLMLLI
+298 RLARARSVWLLLLI

-318 VNVMQAYE
+318 VNVLQAFE
-326 ATLEQVTALALFV
+326 ATLEERVALALFV
-339 PMLVGTG
+339 PMLIGTG

-356 IVRALAVG
+356 IVRALAIG
-364 EVRVRDLPSVIWK
+364 EVRVRDLPGVLWK
-377 EGRVGLLLG
+377 EARVGLVLGLL
-386 VMLAGIALTIGVL
+386 LACVAL
-399 LVGFDIG
+399 LVGYFFVGPDVS
-406 LVVACSVIAI
+406 VVVGASVIAI

-421 IIGSSMPLLAR
+421 LIGSSMPLLAR
-432 KVGVDPAVVSS
+432 RIGVDPAVVSA
-443 PMVATLVD
+443 PMVTTLVD

-459 SIARLV
+459 TIARLI

>member
-1 MSRFRGR
+1 M
-8 VPAEPWRR
+8 A
-16 EGVLRMSDGE
+16 DGE
-26 RADELIDLVEQN
+26 RAEELDVLVERN

-50 RPHEIADELSRM
+50 RPYEIADELSRL
-62 ADRYVMVPFRL
+62 ADPYVIIPFRL

-81 VFEELDSAQQ
+81 VFEELDPGLQ
-91 QVILLGLRG
+91 QVVLQGLRDT
-100 RAFHELLEEMDPD
+100 AFHELLEEMDPD
-113 DRARLLGEAPA
+113 DRARLIGEAPA

-183 AETIYTLPVVSDGR
+183 AETVYTLPVVSDGR
-197 RLVGTITLSD
+197 RLVGTVGLSD
-207 LVISD
+207 LVVSA
-212 DEMVLKD
+212 DELLIKD
-219 LVDVLA
+219 IVDVLA
-225 PRAKATEPVEGAAR
+225 PRVRATEPVEDAAR
-239 LIQEANLVSLPV
+239 LMQEANLVSLSV
-251 VDSEERFVGVFTFDD
+251 VDSEERFVGLLTFDD
-266 ALEVIEAADSEDMAR
+266 ALEVIEAADTEDMAR

-287 VGEHYVSVSVL
+287 VAEHYASVGVF
-298 RLVGARSVWLMLLI
+298 RLVGARVLWLTLLI

-318 VNVMQAYE
+318 VNVMQVFE
-326 ATLEQVTALALFV
+326 PTLEAVTALAMFV
-339 PMLVGTG
+339 PMLIGTG

-364 EVRVRDLPSVIWK
+364 EVRVRDLPVVIWK
-377 EGRVGLLLG
+377 EARVGLLLG
-386 VMLAGIALTIGVL
+386 VVLALLALGIGSL
-399 LVGFDIG
+399 LVGVQVAV
-406 LVVACSVIAI
+406 VVACSVIAV

-421 IIGSSMPLLAR
+421 IIGSSMPLFAR

-459 SIARLV
+459 SFATLI
-465 LGI
+465 LGL

>member
-1 MSRFRGR
+1 MS
-8 VPAEPWRR
+8 E
-16 EGVLRMSDGE
+16 GE
-26 RADELIDLVEQN
+26 RAEELIGLVQTN

-50 RPHEIADELSRM
+50 RPYEIADELSRM
-62 ADRYVMVPFRL
+62 DGGEAIIPFRL

-81 VFEELDSAQQ
+81 VFEELDPGQQ
-91 QVILLGLRG
+91 QAILLGLRDN
-100 RAFHELLEEMDPD
+100 AFREILEEMDPD
-113 DRARLLGEAPA
+113 DRARLIGEAPA

-143 ALLGYPED
+143 ALLGYAED

-164 HRDLTV
+164 HRDLAV

-197 RLVGTITLSD
+197 RMVGTVTLRD
-207 LVISD
+207 LVVSD
-212 DEMVLKD
+212 DDRLIKD
-219 LVDVLA
+219 IVDVFA
-225 PRAKATEPVEGAAR
+225 PRVRALEPVEDAAR
-239 LIQEANLVSLPV
+239 LMQEANLVSLPV
-251 VDSEERFVGVFTFDD
+251 VDSEDRFLGLLTFDD
-266 ALEVIEAADSEDMAR
+266 ALEIIEAADSEDMAR

-287 VGEHYVSVSVL
+287 VADHYVSVSVL

-318 VNVMQAYE
+318 VNVMQFFEGALD
-326 ATLEQVTALALFV
+326 AVTALALFV
-339 PMLVGTG
+339 PMLIGTG

-377 EGRVGLLLG
+377 EARVGLLLG
-386 VMLAGIALTIGVL
+386 LLLAGLALAIGSL
-399 LVGFDIG
+399 LVGAAVAV
-406 LVVACSVIAI
+406 VVACSVIAV

-421 IIGSSMPLLAR
+421 VIGSSMPLLAR

-443 PMVATLVD
+443 PMVTTIVD
-451 ATGLLIYF
+451 ASGLLIYF
-459 SIARLV
+459 SIATAV
-465 LGI
+465 LGV

>member
-1 MSRFRGR
+1 MS
-8 VPAEPWRR
+8 E
-16 EGVLRMSDGE
+16 GE
-26 RADELIDLVEQN
+26 RAEELTDLVENN

-50 RPHEIADELSRM
+50 RPYEIADELSRM
-62 ADRYVMVPFRL
+62 PGGEAIIPFRL

-81 VFEELDSAQQ
+81 VFEELDPGQQ
-91 QVILLGLRG
+91 QAVLLGLRDS
-100 RAFHELLEEMDPD
+100 AFHEILEEMDPD
-113 DRARLLGEAPA
+113 DRARLIGEAPA

-164 HRDLTV
+164 HRDLLV

-177 RAKGAD
+177 RARGAD

-197 RLVGTITLSD
+197 RLVGTVTLGD

-212 DEMVLKD
+212 DDRLLKD
-219 LVDVLA
+219 IVDVFA
-225 PRAKATEPVEGAAR
+225 PRVRASESAEDAAR
-239 LIQEANLVSLPV
+239 LMQEANLVSLAV
-251 VDSEERFVGVFTFDD
+251 VDSEDRFVGLLTFDD

-287 VGEHYVSVSVL
+287 VGDHYVSVSVL

-318 VNVMQAYE
+318 VNVMQAFE
-326 ATLEQVTALALFV
+326 TTLEEVTALAMFV
-339 PMLVGTG
+339 PMLIGTG

-364 EVRVRDLPSVIWK
+364 EVRVRDLPRVIWK
-377 EGRVGLLLG
+377 EARVGLLLG
-386 VMLAGIALTIGVL
+386 IMLAGLALAIGSL
-399 LVGFDIG
+399 LVGFAVAA
-406 LVVACSVIAI
+406 VVAFSVIAV

-421 IIGSSMPLLAR
+421 VIGSAMPLLAR

-451 ATGLLIYF
+451 ATGLIIYF

>member
-1 MSRFRGR
+1 MS
-8 VPAEPWRR
+8 E
-16 EGVLRMSDGE
+16 GE
-26 RADELIDLVEQN
+26 RAEELIDLVENN

-50 RPHEIADELSRM
+50 RPYEIADELSRM
-62 ADRYVMVPFRL
+62 DGSEAIIPFRL

-81 VFEELDSAQQ
+81 VFEELDPGQQ
-91 QVILLGLRG
+91 QSILLGLRDT
-100 RAFHELLEEMDPD
+100 AFHEILEEMDPD
-113 DRARLLGEAPA
+113 DRARLIGEAPA

-136 AERKMTA
+136 AERRMTA

-177 RAKGAD
+177 RARGAD

-197 RLVGTITLSD
+197 RLVGTVTLGD
-207 LVISD
+207 LVVSD
-212 DEMVLKD
+212 DERLIKD
-219 LVDVLA
+219 IVDVFA
-225 PRAKATEPVEGAAR
+225 PRVRAAEPVEDAAR
-239 LIQEANLVSLPV
+239 LMQEANLVALAV
-251 VDSEERFVGVFTFDD
+251 VDSEERFVGLLTFDD
-266 ALEVIEAADSEDMAR
+266 ALEVIEAADSEDMAL

-287 VGEHYVSVSVL
+287 VGEHYVSVGVL

-318 VNVMQAYE
+318 VNVMQAFESALE
-326 ATLEQVTALALFV
+326 AVTALALFV
-339 PMLVGTG
+339 PMLIGTG

-377 EGRVGLLLG
+377 EARVGLLLG
-386 VMLAGIALTIGVL
+386 LLLAVLALGIGSL
-399 LVGFDIG
+399 LVGVDVAV
-406 LVVACSVIAI
+406 VVACSVIAV

-421 IIGSSMPLLAR
+421 VIGSSMPLLAR

-443 PMVATLVD
+443 PMVTTIVD

-459 SIARLV
+459 SIATVV
-465 LGI
+465 LGL

>member
-1 MSRFRGR
+1 MS
-8 VPAEPWRR
+8 E
-16 EGVLRMSDGE
+16 GE
-26 RADELIDLVEQN
+26 RAAELIELVEDN

-50 RPHEIADELSRM
+50 RPYEIADELSRM
-62 ADRYVMVPFRL
+62 AGGDAIIPFRL

-81 VFEELDSAQQ
+81 VFEELDPSQQ
-91 QVILLGLRG
+91 QAVLLGLRDS
-100 RAFHELLEEMDPD
+100 AFHEILEEMDPD
-113 DRARLLGEAPA
+113 DRARLIGEAPA

-143 ALLGYPED
+143 SLLGYPED

-164 HRDLTV
+164 HRDLLV

-177 RAKGAD
+177 RARGAD

-197 RLVGTITLSD
+197 RLVGTVTLGD

-212 DEMVLKD
+212 DDRLLKD
-219 LVDVLA
+219 IVDVFA
-225 PRAKATEPVEGAAR
+225 PRVRASEPAEDAAR
-239 LIQEANLVSLPV
+239 LMQEANLVSLAV
-251 VDSEERFVGVFTFDD
+251 VDSEDRFLGLLTFDD

-287 VGEHYVSVSVL
+287 VGDHYVSVSVL

-318 VNVMQAYE
+318 VNVMQAFE
-326 ATLEQVTALALFV
+326 TTLEEVTALAMFV
-339 PMLVGTG
+339 PMLIGTG

-364 EVRVRDLPSVIWK
+364 EVRVRDLPRVIWK
-377 EGRVGLLLG
+377 EARVGLLLG
-386 VMLAGIALTIGVL
+386 IMLAGLALAIGSL
-399 LVGFDIG
+399 LVGFAVAA
-406 LVVACSVIAI
+406 VVACSVIAV

-421 IIGSSMPLLAR
+421 IIGSAMPLFAR

-451 ATGLLIYF
+451 ATGLIIYF